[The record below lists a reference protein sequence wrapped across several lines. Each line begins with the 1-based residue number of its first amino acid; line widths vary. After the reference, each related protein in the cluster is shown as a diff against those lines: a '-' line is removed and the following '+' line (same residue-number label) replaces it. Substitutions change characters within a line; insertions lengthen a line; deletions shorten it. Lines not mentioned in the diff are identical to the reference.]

1 MLHVHEL
8 SVHGL
13 VVCAGLCLPF
23 ARPAAGQPQAPIAQ
37 PAVPTQPQALVPD
50 LTRTG
55 LPPRLTAVECRVIT
69 TAARIE
75 LESAESADEESAAHR
90 ARQMLDP
97 VLWHPDQPTLE
108 TWKAAAVIA
117 IILKDKALAPFA
129 IDGIMG
135 FPTQVEAD
143 DNLIEI
149 LAQLHRLDTENRA
162 ATVP

>member
-1 MLHVHEL
+1 
-8 SVHGL
+8 
-13 VVCAGLCLPF
+13 
-23 ARPAAGQPQAPIAQ
+23 
-37 PAVPTQPQALVPD
+37 
-50 LTRTG
+50 
-55 LPPRLTAVECRVIT
+55 
-69 TAARIE
+69 
-75 LESAESADEESAAHR
+75 
-90 ARQMLDP
+90 MLDP